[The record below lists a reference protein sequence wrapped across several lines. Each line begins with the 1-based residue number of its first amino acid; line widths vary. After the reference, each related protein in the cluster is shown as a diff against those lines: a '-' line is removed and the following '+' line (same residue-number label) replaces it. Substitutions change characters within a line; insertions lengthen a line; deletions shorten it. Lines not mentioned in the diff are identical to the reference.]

1 MKATPN
7 EGSTVL
13 QVRAALADDLPT
25 VFDIRKQVFVLEQ
38 DVHPDEEYD
47 EFETSA
53 VHLIALWQEQAVGTA
68 RFRSTEKGWK
78 IERMAVLARFRKR
91 GVGRALLS
99 EALERLP
106 KDGRVVYLH
115 AQEHAL
121 SFYESSGFIS
131 KGDRF
136 YEANIPHFLC
146 ELRG

>member
-1 MKATPN
+1 MKTNPN
-7 EGSTVL
+7 EAPTAL
-13 QVRAALADDLPT
+13 LIRAAEETDLPT
-25 VFDIRKQVFVLEQ
+25 IFDIRKQVFVLEQ

-106 KDGRVVYLH
+106 KDGRVIYLH

-146 ELRG
+146 EFRG